1 MYVRAL
7 YDPGM
12 FHVSAKRELAWME
25 RNLGDGGFM
34 QSGQGDKFVPFAI
47 LADHGPSAQRRAS
60 ARALQGVSPEQHLE
74 SFMPLAEQT
83 HRELQEHL
91 NGYAYGE
98 RTLTSVATSAGAATG
113 TVVDIARSIMWLTEM
128 DSALDMMTV
137 LPGLQGQW
145 QGFFGN
151 ANPEEEWQAE
161 GADITETTPT
171 ITRLQRL
178 PVTMGMYWSIS
189 TAQMASADHPIAS
202 MIEQGC
208 EQVFRTRFMRAV
220 LSGNDVGAAFAEDTD
235 AFLGLS
241 NSGLTET
248 GYGAALSNLGRPD
261 IVDAHTRLLAS
272 EVDPTELG
280 WILHNTPA
288 GRLSSVLRGGNA
300 TGEYLFANNMIDTG
314 SEKYP
319 ARRTIH
325 FGQTGEDD
333 FMALVQRSAA
343 VALIWGAGILF
354 NALQIP
360 GETKVRY
367 DLQIQGN
374 FAMMNPKRGTI
385 VKQT

>member
-151 ANPEEEWQAE
+151 VNPIRRHGTGE
-161 GADITETTPT
+161 GA
-171 ITRLQRL
+171 
-178 PVTMGMYWSIS
+178 
-189 TAQMASADHPIAS
+189 
-202 MIEQGC
+202 
-208 EQVFRTRFMRAV
+208 
-220 LSGNDVGAAFAEDTD
+220 
-235 AFLGLS
+235 
-241 NSGLTET
+241 
-248 GYGAALSNLGRPD
+248 
-261 IVDAHTRLLAS
+261 
-272 EVDPTELG
+272 
-280 WILHNTPA
+280 
-288 GRLSSVLRGGNA
+288 
-300 TGEYLFANNMIDTG
+300 
-314 SEKYP
+314 
-319 ARRTIH
+319 
-325 FGQTGEDD
+325 
-333 FMALVQRSAA
+333 
-343 VALIWGAGILF
+343 
-354 NALQIP
+354 
-360 GETKVRY
+360 
-367 DLQIQGN
+367 
-374 FAMMNPKRGTI
+374 
-385 VKQT
+385 

>member
-1 MYVRAL
+1 M
-7 YDPGM
+7 G
-12 FHVSAKRELAWME
+12 
-25 RNLGDGGFM
+25 
-34 QSGQGDKFVPFAI
+34 
-47 LADHGPSAQRRAS
+47 AS
-60 ARALQGVSPEQHLE
+60 
-74 SFMPLAEQT
+74 
-83 HRELQEHL
+83 
-91 NGYAYGE
+91 
-98 RTLTSVATSAGAATG
+98 
-113 TVVDIARSIMWLTEM
+113 
-128 DSALDMMTV
+128 
-137 LPGLQGQW
+137 
-145 QGFFGN
+145 
-151 ANPEEEWQAE
+151 
-161 GADITETTPT
+161 
-171 ITRLQRL
+171 
-178 PVTMGMYWSIS
+178 
-189 TAQMASADHPIAS
+189 
-202 MIEQGC
+202 
-208 EQVFRTRFMRAV
+208 
-220 LSGNDVGAAFAEDTD
+220 FAEDTD